1 MNPKEKL
8 IKFKIQLL
16 DLTADAG
23 NGGVPLQNIILELE
37 QEKFKLQYL
46 DLARQIQR
54 DADEMSKK
62 IVTAGFTMQQID
74 GCNKKN

>member
-8 IKFKIQLL
+8 IKFKTQLL

-62 IVTAGFTMQQID
+62 IITAGFSMQQID
-74 GCNKKN
+74 GGNKKN